1 MRLWRRRRDKEA
13 ELDAEIRT
21 HIDQAI
27 RDRIERGE
35 SPDEAR
41 SNVMRE
47 FGNVTLVKEVT
58 RSMWNF
64 SFAELFSQELRF
76 GLRGLRK
83 SPGFS
88 LVVILTLALGIGAT
102 TAIFS
107 VVYAVVLRP
116 LPFGDPERLVA
127 IWTNTPQVDRLPMA
141 AANHRDIK
149 AQSKLL
155 EDVAILRATANYNL
169 TGDGEPEWLQG
180 SGIPSNLFPLLR
192 VEPMLGRG
200 FTPEENQPGNDQ
212 LVILSYGLWKRRY
225 AGDPNIIGKAIRL
238 ENLPYTVVGV
248 MDPNF
253 HYPTRETQLWTPL
266 TINPAD
272 FQTRTGF
279 GHLAVAR
286 LKPNATVSQVQDEL
300 NIIATRLAE
309 QYGGV
314 NTNVRFTVAPLRLD
328 IAGPATKPLLTLL
341 AASFGLLLIGCCN
354 LANLLLTRMLSRSR
368 ETAVRSALGASR
380 GQLLM
385 QAVAELL
392 PLLVIGAI
400 FGLLIAQIGVR
411 LLLPLMPTTLP
422 RMEEIAVN
430 LPAVGFSIAL
440 LFITATLVMI
450 IPTRQIRR
458 ANLLSTL
465 RQDTRTSTAGRTR
478 IRNLLVVGQVAL
490 TVVLLT
496 GAGLLIR
503 TFAALKEVDPGFRS
517 QQILSMRLAI
527 PRNKY
532 KQDQKVAALCQNI
545 LERVRALPQVEVA
558 GMSNR
563 LPLSGPSGLS
573 TIEFERPGE
582 APGSLSATDDTT
594 ITPDYLRA
602 MDIPLLRGRFFS
614 ETDNAGSPLVVI
626 LDEQVSKRAW
636 PGENPLGKRVRS
648 GPSSPWAE
656 VVGVVGHI
664 RHEKLETDERLQIY
678 WNYHQRARD
687 RMSLV
692 VRTSGDPHSLV
703 TPLLN
708 TIRSIDPDQPAF
720 AVKTMSD
727 VVDQSISLR
736 WFNALVVSLFAVS
749 SLLLAM
755 IGIYGVIAWNVKQQT
770 REIGVRVALGAN
782 RNALLM
788 MVLGKGLRMT
798 AAGIGLGVLGSFVL
812 ARFLRSL
819 LFGVGQ
825 TDPLTFAVVP
835 LLLLLATVLACVI
848 PARRAIKVDPI
859 IALRH
864 E

>member
-1 MRLWRRRRDKEA
+1 MKLWRSRRDKDA
-13 ELDAEIRT
+13 ELDAEIRS

-27 RDRIERGE
+27 RDRVERGE
-35 SPDEAR
+35 SPDDAR

-47 FGNVTLVKEVT
+47 FGNAALVKEVT
-58 RSMWNF
+58 RSMWGW
-64 SFAELFSQELRF
+64 SFLERLGQELRF
-76 GLRGLRK
+76 ALRSHRK

-88 LVVILTLALGIGAT
+88 VVAILTLALGIGAT

-149 AQSKLL
+149 AQSTLL
-155 EDVAILRATANYNL
+155 EDVAIVRATANYNL

-192 VEPMLGRG
+192 VEPILGRG
-200 FTPEENQPGNDQ
+200 FTPEENQPGNDRS
-212 LVILSYGLWKRRY
+212 VILSHALWKRRY
-225 AGDPNIIGKAIRL
+225 AGDVNIIGKTIRL
-238 ENLPYTVVGV
+238 EQVPFTVVGV
-248 MDPNF
+248 MGPNF
-253 HYPTRETQLWTPL
+253 QYPTRDTQLWTPL

-286 LKPNATVSQVQDEL
+286 LKPNATVSQLQDEL
-300 NIIATRLAE
+300 NIIATRLAQ
-309 QYGGV
+309 QYAV
-314 NTNVRFTVAPLRLD
+314 NQNVRFIVAPLGQD
-328 IAGPATKPLLTLL
+328 IAGPATKPLVTLL

-354 LANLLLTRMLSRSR
+354 LANLLLTRTLSRSR

-380 GQLLM
+380 GQLFM
-385 QAVAELL
+385 HAAAELL
-392 PLLVIGAI
+392 PLLFVGAI
-400 FGLLIAQIGVR
+400 LGLLVAQLGVR
-411 LLLPLMPTTLP
+411 LLVPLMPTTLP
-422 RMEEIAVN
+422 RMDEIAVN
-430 LPAVGFSIAL
+430 LPAMLFSIAL
-440 LFITATLVMI
+440 LSITAILVMI
-450 IPTRQIRR
+450 IPIRQMRR
-458 ANLLSTL
+458 VNLVSTL
-465 RQDTRTSTAGRTR
+465 RENTRTSTAGRTR
-478 IRNLLVVGQVAL
+478 VRNALVVGQVAL

-503 TFAALKEVDPGFRS
+503 TFAALREVDPGFRS
-517 QQILSMRLAI
+517 NAILSMRLAI

-532 KQDQKVAALCQNI
+532 KEDQKVATLCQNT

-582 APGSLSATDDTT
+582 SPGSISATDDTT

-614 ETDNAGSPLVVI
+614 EADNAGSALVVI
-626 LDEQVSKRAW
+626 LDEQVAKRAW
-636 PGENPLGKRVRS
+636 PGENPIGKRVRS

-678 WNYHQRARD
+678 WNYQQRARD

-692 VRTSGDPHSLV
+692 VRTSVDPHSLV
-703 TPLLN
+703 TPVLN
-708 TIRSIDPDQPAF
+708 TIRSVDPDQPAF
-720 AVKTMSD
+720 AIKTMSE
-727 VVDQSISLR
+727 VVDQTLSLR

-755 IGIYGVIAWNVKQQT
+755 IGVYGVIAWNVKQQT

-798 AAGIGLGVLGSFVL
+798 AAGIGAGLLGSFIL
-812 ARFLRSL
+812 TRFLRSL

-835 LLLLLATVLACVI
+835 LLLIIAAVLASLI

-859 IALRH
+859 VALRH

>member
-1 MRLWRRRRDKEA
+1 MKLWRSRRDKDA
-13 ELDAEIRT
+13 ELDAEIRS

-27 RDRIERGE
+27 RDRVERGE
-35 SPDEAR
+35 SPDDAR

-47 FGNVTLVKEVT
+47 FGNAALVKEVT
-58 RSMWNF
+58 RSMWGW
-64 SFAELFSQELRF
+64 SFLERLGQELRF
-76 GLRGLRK
+76 ALRSHRK

-88 LVVILTLALGIGAT
+88 VVAILTLALGIGAT

-149 AQSKLL
+149 AQSTLL
-155 EDVAILRATANYNL
+155 EDVAIVRATANYNL

-192 VEPMLGRG
+192 VEPLLGRG
-200 FTPEENQPGNDQ
+200 FTPEENQPGNDRS
-212 LVILSYGLWKRRY
+212 VILSHALWKRRY
-225 AGDPNIIGKAIRL
+225 GGDVNIIGKAIRL
-238 ENLPYTVVGV
+238 ENVPYTVVGV
-248 MDPNF
+248 MGANF
-253 HYPTRETQLWTPL
+253 QYPARDTQLWTPL

-279 GHLAVAR
+279 GHLAIAR
-286 LKPNATVSQVQDEL
+286 LKPNATVSQLQDEL
-300 NIIATRLAE
+300 NIIATRLAQ

-314 NTNVRFTVAPLRLD
+314 NTNVRFTVAPLRQD
-328 IAGPATKPLLTLL
+328 IAGPATKPLVTLL

-354 LANLLLTRMLSRSR
+354 LANLLLTRTLSRSR

-380 GQLLM
+380 GQLVM
-385 QAVAELL
+385 HAAAELL
-392 PLLVIGAI
+392 PLLFVGAI
-400 FGLLIAQIGVR
+400 LGLLVAQLGVR
-411 LLLPLMPTTLP
+411 LLVPLMPTTLP
-422 RMEEIAVN
+422 RMDEIAVN
-430 LPAVGFSIAL
+430 LPAMLFSIAVL
-440 LFITATLVMI
+440 SVTAILVMI
-450 IPTRQIRR
+450 IPIRQMRR
-458 ANLLSTL
+458 VNLVSTL

-478 IRNLLVVGQVAL
+478 VRDALVVGQVAL

-503 TFAALKEVDPGFRS
+503 SFAALKDVDPGFRS
-517 QQILSMRLAI
+517 NAILSMRLAI

-532 KQDQKVAALCQNI
+532 KEDQKVTALCQNI

-582 APGSLSATDDTT
+582 SPGSISATDDTT

-614 ETDNAGSPLVVI
+614 EADNAGSALVVI
-626 LDEQVSKRAW
+626 LDEQVAKRAW
-636 PGENPLGKRVRS
+636 PGENPIGKRVRS

-678 WNYHQRARD
+678 WNYQQRARD

-692 VRTSGDPHSLV
+692 VRTSVDPHSLV
-703 TPLLN
+703 TPVLN
-708 TIRSIDPDQPAF
+708 TIRSVDPDQPAF
-720 AVKTMSD
+720 AIKTMSE
-727 VVDQSISLR
+727 VVDQTLSLR

-755 IGIYGVIAWNVKQQT
+755 IGVYGVIAWNVKQQT

-782 RNALLM
+782 RNAVLM

-798 AAGIGLGVLGSFVL
+798 AAGIGAGLLGSFIL
-812 ARFLRSL
+812 TRFLRSL

-835 LLLLLATVLACVI
+835 LLLIIAAVLASLI

-859 IALRH
+859 VALRH

>member
-1 MRLWRRRRDKEA
+1 MKLWRRRRDKDA
-13 ELDAEIRT
+13 ELDAEIQT

-27 RDRIERGE
+27 RERIERGE
-35 SPDEAR
+35 SPNDAR

-58 RSMWNF
+58 RSMWNW
-64 SFAELFSQELRF
+64 SFVERLAQELRF
-76 GLRGLRK
+76 GLRGLRN

-88 LVVILTLALGIGAT
+88 LVAILTLALGIGAT

-107 VVYAVVLRP
+107 VVYAVILRP

-155 EDVAILRATANYNL
+155 EDVAILRASANYNL
-169 TGDGEPEWLQG
+169 TGDGEPEWLQV
-180 SGIPSNLFPLLR
+180 SSIPSNLFPLLR
-192 VEPMLGRG
+192 VEPILGRG
-200 FTPEENQPGNDQ
+200 FTPEENQPGSDFS
-212 LVILSYGLWKRRY
+212 VILSYGLWKRRY
-225 AGDPNIIGKAIRL
+225 AGDVNIVGKAIRL

-248 MDPNF
+248 MGPNF
-253 HYPTRETQLWTPL
+253 QYPTRETQLWTPL

-272 FQTRTGF
+272 FETRTGF
-279 GHLAVAR
+279 GHLAVGR
-286 LKPNATVSQVQDEL
+286 LKTNVTVAQFQDEL
-300 NIIATRLAE
+300 NIIAARLAQ

-328 IAGPATKPLLTLL
+328 IAGPATKPLITLL

-354 LANLLLTRMLSRSR
+354 LANLLLTRMLSRNR

-385 QAVAELL
+385 QAIAEVS

-400 FGLLIAQIGVR
+400 LGLLAAQVGVR
-411 LLLPLMPTTLP
+411 VLLPLLPATLP

-430 LPAVGFSIAL
+430 LQVMLFSIGL
-440 LFITATLVMI
+440 LFMTAILVMI
-450 IPTRQIRR
+450 IPWRQMRR
-458 ANLLSTL
+458 TNLVSAL
-465 RQDTRTSTAGRTR
+465 REDTRTSTSGKTR
-478 IRNLLVVGQVAL
+478 IRNVLVVGQVAL

-517 QQILSMRLAI
+517 RNILSMRLAI

-532 KQDQKVAALCQNI
+532 KQDQKIVALCQNI
-545 LERVRALPQVEVA
+545 MERVRALPQVEVV
-558 GMSNR
+558 GMTNR

-573 TIEFERPGE
+573 TIEFERARE
-582 APGSLSATDDTT
+582 APGSISATDDTT
-594 ITPDYLRA
+594 ITPDYLPA
-602 MDIPLLRGRFFS
+602 MEIPLLRGRFFS
-614 ETDNAGSPLVVI
+614 ESDNAGSLLVTI
-626 LDEQVSKRAW
+626 LDEQVASRAW
-636 PGENPLGKRVRS
+636 PGEDPIGKRVRS

-678 WNYHQRARD
+678 WNYSQRARD
-687 RMSLV
+687 RISLV
-692 VRTSGDPHSLV
+692 IRTSGDPHALV
-703 TPLLN
+703 SPVLN
-708 TIRSIDPDQPAF
+708 TIRTIDPEQPAY
-720 AVKTMSD
+720 AIKTMSE
-727 VVDQSISLR
+727 VIDQSLSLR
-736 WFNALVVSLFAVS
+736 WFNALVVSLFAMS
-749 SLLLAM
+749 SLLLAV

-770 REIGVRVALGAN
+770 REIGVRIALGAN
-782 RNALLM
+782 RNALLR
-788 MVLGKGLRMT
+788 MVIGNGLKMT
-798 AAGIGLGVLGSFVL
+798 GAGIGLGLLASVVLS
-812 ARFLRSL
+812 RFLRSL

-825 TDPLTFAVVP
+825 TDRVTLAVVP
-835 LLLLLATVLACVI
+835 LVLLLAAVLACII

-859 IALRH
+859 IALRY

>member
-1 MRLWRRRRDKEA
+1 MKLWRSRRDKDA
-13 ELDAEIRT
+13 ELDAEIRS

-27 RDRIERGE
+27 RDRVERGE
-35 SPDEAR
+35 SPDDAR

-47 FGNVTLVKEVT
+47 FGNAALVKEVT
-58 RSMWNF
+58 RSMWGW
-64 SFAELFSQELRF
+64 SFLERLGQELRF
-76 GLRGLRK
+76 ALRSHRK

-88 LVVILTLALGIGAT
+88 VVAILTLALGIGAT

-149 AQSKLL
+149 AQSTLL
-155 EDVAILRATANYNL
+155 EDIAIVRATANYNL

-180 SGIPSNLFPLLR
+180 SGVPSNLFPLLR
-192 VEPMLGRG
+192 VEPLLGRG
-200 FTPEENQPGNDQ
+200 FTPEENQPGNDRS
-212 LVILSYGLWKRRY
+212 VILSHALWKRRY
-225 AGDPNIIGKAIRL
+225 GGDVNIIGKAIRL
-238 ENLPYTVVGV
+238 ENVPYTVVGV
-248 MDPNF
+248 MGANF
-253 HYPTRETQLWTPL
+253 QFPARDTQLWTPL

-279 GHLAVAR
+279 GHLAIAR
-286 LKPNATVSQVQDEL
+286 LKPNATVSQLQDEL
-300 NIIATRLAE
+300 NIIATRLAQ

-314 NTNVRFTVAPLRLD
+314 NTNVRFTVAPLRQD
-328 IAGPATKPLLTLL
+328 IAGPATKPLVTLL

-354 LANLLLTRMLSRSR
+354 LANLLLTRTLSRSR

-380 GQLLM
+380 GQLVM
-385 QAVAELL
+385 HAAAELL
-392 PLLVIGAI
+392 PLLFVGAI
-400 FGLLIAQIGVR
+400 LGLLVAQLGVR
-411 LLLPLMPTTLP
+411 LLVPLMPTTLP
-422 RMEEIAVN
+422 RMDEIAVN
-430 LPAVGFSIAL
+430 LPAMLFSIAVL
-440 LFITATLVMI
+440 SVTAILVMI
-450 IPTRQIRR
+450 IPIRQMRR
-458 ANLLSTL
+458 VNLVSTL

-478 IRNLLVVGQVAL
+478 VRDALVVGQVAL

-503 TFAALKEVDPGFRS
+503 SFAALKDVDPGFRS
-517 QQILSMRLAI
+517 NAILSMRLAI

-532 KQDQKVAALCQNI
+532 KEDQKVTALCQNI

-582 APGSLSATDDTT
+582 SPGSISATDDTT

-614 ETDNAGSPLVVI
+614 EADNAGSALVVI
-626 LDEQVSKRAW
+626 LDEQVAKRAW
-636 PGENPLGKRVRS
+636 PGENPIGKRVRS

-692 VRTSGDPHSLV
+692 VRTSVDPHSLV
-703 TPLLN
+703 TPVLN
-708 TIRSIDPDQPAF
+708 TIRSVDPDQPAF
-720 AVKTMSD
+720 AIKTMSE
-727 VVDQSISLR
+727 VVDQTLSLR

-755 IGIYGVIAWNVKQQT
+755 IGVYGVIAWNVKQQT

-782 RNALLM
+782 RNAVLM

-798 AAGIGLGVLGSFVL
+798 AAGIGAGLLGSFIL
-812 ARFLRSL
+812 TRFLRSL

-835 LLLLLATVLACVI
+835 LLLIIAAVLASLI

-859 IALRH
+859 VALRH

>member
-1 MRLWRRRRDKEA
+1 MKLWRSRRDKDA
-13 ELDAEIRT
+13 ELDAEIRS

-27 RDRIERGE
+27 RDRVERGE
-35 SPDEAR
+35 SPDDAR

-47 FGNVTLVKEVT
+47 FGNAALVKEVT
-58 RSMWNF
+58 RSMWGW
-64 SFAELFSQELRF
+64 SFLERLGQELRF
-76 GLRGLRK
+76 ALRSHRK

-88 LVVILTLALGIGAT
+88 VVAILTLALGIGAT

-149 AQSKLL
+149 AQSTLL
-155 EDVAILRATANYNL
+155 EDVAIVRATANYNL

-192 VEPMLGRG
+192 VEPLLGRG
-200 FTPEENQPGNDQ
+200 FTPEENQPGNDRS
-212 LVILSYGLWKRRY
+212 VILSHALWKRRY
-225 AGDPNIIGKAIRL
+225 GGDVNIIGKAIRL
-238 ENLPYTVVGV
+238 ENVPYTVVGV
-248 MDPNF
+248 MGANF
-253 HYPTRETQLWTPL
+253 QFPARDTQLWTPL

-279 GHLAVAR
+279 GHLAIAR
-286 LKPNATVSQVQDEL
+286 LKPNATVSQLQDEL
-300 NIIATRLAE
+300 NIIATRLAQ

-314 NTNVRFTVAPLRLD
+314 NTNVRFTVAPLRQD
-328 IAGPATKPLLTLL
+328 IAGPATKPLVTLL

-354 LANLLLTRMLSRSR
+354 LANLLLTRTLSRSR

-380 GQLLM
+380 GQLVM
-385 QAVAELL
+385 HAAAELL
-392 PLLVIGAI
+392 PLLFVGAI
-400 FGLLIAQIGVR
+400 LGLLVAQLGVR
-411 LLLPLMPTTLP
+411 LLVPLMPTTLP
-422 RMEEIAVN
+422 RMDEIAVN
-430 LPAVGFSIAL
+430 LPAMLFSIAVL
-440 LFITATLVMI
+440 SVTAILVMI
-450 IPTRQIRR
+450 IPIRQMRR
-458 ANLLSTL
+458 VNLVSTL

-478 IRNLLVVGQVAL
+478 VRDALVVGQVAL

-503 TFAALKEVDPGFRS
+503 SFAALKDVDPGFRS
-517 QQILSMRLAI
+517 NAILSMRLAI

-532 KQDQKVAALCQNI
+532 KEDQKVTALCQNI

-582 APGSLSATDDTT
+582 SPGSISATDDTT

-614 ETDNAGSPLVVI
+614 EADNAGSALVVI
-626 LDEQVSKRAW
+626 LDEQVAKRAW
-636 PGENPLGKRVRS
+636 PGENPIGKRVRS

-678 WNYHQRARD
+678 WNYQQRARD

-692 VRTSGDPHSLV
+692 VRTSVDPHSLV
-703 TPLLN
+703 TPVLN
-708 TIRSIDPDQPAF
+708 TIRSVDPDQPAF
-720 AVKTMSD
+720 AIKTMSE
-727 VVDQSISLR
+727 VVDQTLSLR

-755 IGIYGVIAWNVKQQT
+755 IGVYGVIAWNVKQQT

-782 RNALLM
+782 RNAVLM

-798 AAGIGLGVLGSFVL
+798 AAGIGAGLLGSFIL
-812 ARFLRSL
+812 TRFLRSL

-835 LLLLLATVLACVI
+835 LLLIIAAVLASLI
-848 PARRAIKVDPI
+848 PARRAIKVDPLV
-859 IALRH
+859 ALRH

>member
-1 MRLWRRRRDKEA
+1 MKFWRSRSDKDA
-13 ELDAEIRT
+13 ELDAEIHA

-27 RDRIERGE
+27 RERIERGE

-41 SNVMRE
+41 ANVMRE

-58 RSMWNF
+58 RSMW
-64 SFAELFSQELRF
+64 SWSVLERMVRELRF

-83 SPGFS
+83 VPGFS
-88 LVVILTLALGIGAT
+88 LVTILTLALGIGAT

-116 LPFGDPERLVA
+116 LPFGEPEQLVA

-155 EDVAILRATANYNL
+155 EDVAIIRAVANYNL

-192 VEPMLGRG
+192 VEPQLGRG
-200 FTPEENQPGNDQ
+200 FTEEEIQQGNTR
-212 LVILSYGLWKRRY
+212 LVILSHGLWKRRY
-225 AGDPNIIGKAIRL
+225 AGDANIIGKAIRL
-238 ENLPYTVVGV
+238 EHVPFTVVGV
-248 MDPNF
+248 MGPNF
-253 HYPTRETQLWTPL
+253 QFPTRDTQLWTPL

-279 GHLAVAR
+279 GHMAVAR
-286 LKPNATVSQVQDEL
+286 VKINATVSQVQDEL
-300 NIIATRLAE
+300 DIIATRLAQ
-309 QYGGV
+309 QYGAV
-314 NTNVRFTVAPLRLD
+314 NTNVRFIVAPLRLD
-328 IAGPATKPLLTLL
+328 IAGAFTKPLIILL

-392 PLLVIGAI
+392 PLLVTGAI
-400 FGLLIAQIGVR
+400 LGFLVAQLGVR
-411 LLLPLMPTTLP
+411 LLLPLLPTTLP

-430 LPAVGFSIAL
+430 LPAVVFSIGL
-440 LFITATLVMI
+440 LFLTAMLVMI
-450 IPTRQIRR
+450 IPMRQIRR
-458 ANLLSTL
+458 ADLVSTL
-465 RQDTRTSTAGRTR
+465 RADNRTLTSSRTKTR
-478 IRNLLVVGQVAL
+478 NVLVVGQVAL

-503 TFAALKEVDPGFRS
+503 TFAALKEVDPGFRPHN
-517 QQILSMRLAI
+517 ILSMRLAI

-545 LERVRALPQVEVA
+545 LEGVRALPQVEVA
-558 GMSNR
+558 GMTNR

-582 APGSLSATDDTT
+582 GPGSISATDDTT

-614 ETDNAGSPLVVI
+614 ESDNAGSPLVAI
-626 LDEQVSKRAW
+626 LDEQVASRAW
-636 PGENPLGKRVRS
+636 PGEDPIGKRVRS

-678 WNYHQRARD
+678 WNYQQRARD

-703 TPLLN
+703 TPVLN
-708 TIRSIDPDQPAF
+708 VIRSIDPDQPAF
-720 AVKTMSD
+720 AVKTMSE
-727 VVDQSISLR
+727 VIDQTLSLR
-736 WFNALVVSLFAVS
+736 WFNALVVSLFAAS
-749 SLLLAM
+749 SLLLAV

-782 RNALLM
+782 RNALLR
-788 MVLGKGLRMT
+788 MVIGKGLKMT
-798 AAGIGLGVLGSFVL
+798 AAGIGIGLLASFVL

-825 TDPLTFAVVP
+825 TDPLTLAVVP
-835 LLLLLATVLACVI
+835 LVLLLAAVLACII

-859 IALRH
+859 IALRY

>member
-1 MRLWRRRRDKEA
+1 MKLWRKDRSA
-13 ELDAEIRT
+13 ELDAEIRN

-27 RDRIERGE
+27 RERIERGE
-35 SPDEAR
+35 SPDDAR

-58 RSMWNF
+58 RSMWNW
-64 SFAELFSQELRF
+64 SFLERLGQELRF

-88 LVVILTLALGIGAT
+88 LVVILTLSLGIGAT

-192 VEPMLGRG
+192 VEPVLGRG
-200 FTPEENQPGNDQ
+200 FTPEENQPGNDHS
-212 LVILSYGLWKRRY
+212 VILSHALWKRRY
-225 AGDPNIIGKAIRL
+225 TGDVNIIGKAIRL
-238 ENLPYTVVGV
+238 ENVPYTVVGV
-248 MDPNF
+248 MGPNF
-253 HYPTRETQLWTPL
+253 QYPTRDIQLWTPL

-272 FQTRTGF
+272 FQTRSGF
-279 GHLAVAR
+279 MHSTVAR
-286 LKPNATVSQVQDEL
+286 LKTNATVSQVQDEL
-300 NIIATRLAE
+300 NVIATRLAQ

-314 NTNVRFTVAPLRLD
+314 NTNVRFIIAPLRQD
-328 IAGPATKPLLTLL
+328 IAGSAAKPLVTLL

-354 LANLLLTRMLSRSR
+354 LANLLLTRAVSRSR
-368 ETAVRSALGASR
+368 ETAGRSALGASR

-385 QAVAELL
+385 QAIAELL
-392 PLLVIGAI
+392 PLLVTGAVL
-400 FGLLIAQIGVR
+400 GLLAAQLGVR

-430 LPAVGFSIAL
+430 LPVMVFSIGL
-440 LFITATLVMI
+440 LFMTAILVII
-450 IPTRQIRR
+450 IPMRHLRR
-458 ANLLSTL
+458 INLVSTL
-465 RQDTRTSTAGRTR
+465 REDTRTSTAGRTR
-478 IRNLLVVGQVAL
+478 VRNVLVVGQVAL

-503 TFAALKEVDPGFRS
+503 TFAALKVVDPGFRS
-517 QQILSMRLAI
+517 HKLLSMRLAI

-545 LERVRALPQVEVA
+545 LERVRGLPQVEVA

-582 APGSLSATDDTT
+582 ASGSVSATDDTT

-614 ETDNAGSPLVVI
+614 ESDNAGSPLVAI
-626 LDEQVSKRAW
+626 LDEQVASRAW
-636 PGENPLGKRVRS
+636 PGENPIGKRVRS

-664 RHEKLETDERLQIY
+664 RHEKLETDERLQTY
-678 WNYHQRARD
+678 WNYQQRARD

-703 TPLLN
+703 TPVLN

-720 AVKTMSD
+720 AVKTMGE
-727 VVDQSISLR
+727 VVDQSLSLR

-770 REIGVRVALGAN
+770 REIGVRIALGAN

-798 AAGIGLGVLGSFVL
+798 AVGIGLGLLGSFLL
-812 ARFLRSL
+812 AHFLRSL

-825 TDPLTFAVVP
+825 TDPLTFGVVP
-835 LLLLLATVLACVI
+835 LLLLLAAVLACVI
-848 PARRAIKVDPI
+848 PARRAIKVDPM
-859 IALRH
+859 IALRY

>member
-1 MRLWRRRRDKEA
+1 MKWCRRRDKDA
-13 ELDAEIRT
+13 ELDAEIRS

-27 RDRIERGE
+27 RDRVERGE
-35 SPDEAR
+35 SPDDAR

-47 FGNVTLVKEVT
+47 FGNATRVKEVT
-58 RSMWNF
+58 RSMWGW
-64 SFAELFSQELRF
+64 SFVERLGQELRF
-76 GLRGLRK
+76 GLRSHRK

-88 LVVILTLALGIGAT
+88 VVAILTLALGIGAT

-149 AQSKLL
+149 AQSTLL
-155 EDVAILRATANYNL
+155 EDVAIVRATANYNL

-192 VEPMLGRG
+192 VEPLLGRG
-200 FTPEENQPGNDQ
+200 FTPEENQPGNDRS
-212 LVILSYGLWKRRY
+212 VILSHALWKRRY
-225 AGDPNIIGKAIRL
+225 AGDVNIIGKAIRL
-238 ENLPYTVVGV
+238 ENVPYTVVGV
-248 MDPNF
+248 MGANF
-253 HYPTRETQLWTPL
+253 QYPARDTQLWTPL

-279 GHLAVAR
+279 GHLAIAR
-286 LKPNATVSQVQDEL
+286 LKPNATVSQLQDEL
-300 NIIATRLAE
+300 NIIATRLAQ

-314 NTNVRFTVAPLRLD
+314 NTNVRFTVVPLRQD
-328 IAGPATKPLLTLL
+328 IAGPATKPLVTLL

-354 LANLLLTRMLSRSR
+354 LANLLLTRTLSRSR

-380 GQLLM
+380 GQLVM
-385 QAVAELL
+385 HAAAELL
-392 PLLVIGAI
+392 PLLFVGAI
-400 FGLLIAQIGVR
+400 LGLLVAQLGVR
-411 LLLPLMPTTLP
+411 LLVPLMPTTLP
-422 RMEEIAVN
+422 RMDEIAVN
-430 LPAVGFSIAL
+430 LPAMLFSIAL
-440 LFITATLVMI
+440 LSVTAILVMI
-450 IPTRQIRR
+450 IPIRQMRR
-458 ANLLSTL
+458 VNLVSTL

-478 IRNLLVVGQVAL
+478 VRNALVVGQVAL

-503 TFAALKEVDPGFRS
+503 SFAALKDVDPGFRS
-517 QQILSMRLAI
+517 NAILSMRLAI

-532 KQDQKVAALCQNI
+532 KEDQKVAALCQNI

-582 APGSLSATDDTT
+582 SPGSISATDDTT

-614 ETDNAGSPLVVI
+614 EADNAGSALVVI
-626 LDEQVSKRAW
+626 LDEQVAKRAW
-636 PGENPLGKRVRS
+636 PGENPIGKRVRS

-678 WNYHQRARD
+678 WNYQQRARD

-692 VRTSGDPHSLV
+692 VRTSVDPHSLV
-703 TPLLN
+703 TPVLN
-708 TIRSIDPDQPAF
+708 TIRSVDPDQPAF
-720 AVKTMSD
+720 AIKTMSE
-727 VVDQSISLR
+727 VVDQTLSLR

-755 IGIYGVIAWNVKQQT
+755 IGIYGVIGWNVRQQT

-782 RNALLM
+782 RNSLLM
-788 MVLGKGLRMT
+788 MVIGKGLKMT
-798 AAGIGLGVLGSFVL
+798 AAGIGLGLLASFVL
-812 ARFLRSL
+812 SRFLRSL

-825 TDPLTFAVVP
+825 TDPLTFVVVP
-835 LLLLLATVLACVI
+835 LLLLLASVLACVI

-859 IALRH
+859 IALRS
-864 E
+864 EG